1 MNKKSKGKK
10 IRYFLTPKEKGLQ
23 KEEKVC
29 QFLIQKGWR
38 IIYKNK
44 KILGVELDILARK
57 NKDYIAI
64 EVKSISHPGQIEKI
78 LRPEQKYRLEKAV
91 ASLYEK
97 FNSPPQLFLAVIDPK
112 NQIDFFQIT

>member
-1 MNKKSKGKK
+1 MNKISKGKK
-10 IRYFLTPKEKGLQ
+10 ISSALSSKQKGVQ
-23 KEEKVC
+23 KEEKVR

-57 NKDYIAI
+57 NKDYIVI

-78 LRPEQKYRLEKAV
+78 LKPEQKNRLEKAT
-91 ASLYEK
+91 ASLYGR
-97 FNSPPQLFLAVIDPK
+97 FNSSPQLFLAVIDPK